1 MDTLFDIFKTA
12 LLGFGAL
19 LLALF
24 VLAVLFGKRVRK
36 QWEYEAEFRDA
47 NGREFGEFEVELS
60 QIDKEEPQPT
70 AKLKLKLKD
79 PALTVGKLAVVK
91 LNDQVV
97 YEVPVA
103 SGGRVSGK
111 TIRPADEVSRP
122 AEGDCCRV
130 LVSGAVIAEAKLK
143 LD

>member
-1 MDTLFDIFKTA
+1 MDTLFDIIKTV

-60 QIDKEEPQPT
+60 QIEKEEPQPT
-70 AKLKLKLKD
+70 AKLKLKLED

-97 YEVPVA
+97 YEVPVE
-103 SGGRVSGK
+103 SDGRVSG
-111 TIRPADEVSRP
+111 TAIRPAAEVSRP
-122 AEGDCCRV
+122 AEGDLCQV
-130 LVSGAVIAEAKLK
+130 LAGGAVIAEAKLK